1 MFYKDNH
8 NREKQLRFSIRKVSF
23 GAASVVVAT
32 LLMFLGNGAVEAS
45 EQQNSTNE
53 AILEVTSPNRDES
66 ISTVSKTNEGST
78 EADKKNSVEQNNQPL
93 AKSEKENRE
102 SVIPTDTP
110 TTLNTETNQEK
121 PAVLKRVRRSNP
133 DSGMDSST
141 TNDDPS
147 ANKVFEAPAEG
158 ASLDELKAKLNEL
171 EDSVENNDKIRDMDT
186 VGNSKQVE
194 KGTVNEINKFGGWK
208 AVTDNGE
215 TGKFAIARKTEGGVF
230 PLETVNTVRT
240 ITRNQEYY
248 YDTYVREQAFDRT
261 GDYMLFLSKVRTLA
275 DRDEPTFDGQPYKED
290 REGNGIARG
299 VKGFNGIEKT
309 FKAYSSE
316 TGSTV
321 KISFKTGYSGDIN
334 GGKAKYKVEVM
345 IDENG
350 VKKTIYTKIFS
361 PTDNKNDGEAII
373 TPARD
378 GNKTEYLR
386 NLYNDKILDKKQ
398 VEAKMA
404 EEANKPNGT
413 PGKFTSK
420 NIVLPKGVT
429 DYTVRISSADNQHLG
444 MGYQSPH
451 NHYALPI
458 SGLEFSISQDTSN
471 LAKNLLQRIYNKLK
485 ETESTDKSQKTGD
498 TASNYENKLNEIDAL
513 LKSSDLKTTAEYK
526 RLSLDL
532 LNAKEQLKEV
542 TPDAPAVAVD
552 SDKAQVTVTPSAN
565 ADRLEVSVGNDK
577 VVATKTG
584 STWSLA
590 TPKEG
595 VSIDANTGVVTV
607 AHNAADANT
616 VISATA
622 KHGNSD
628 LSSAANGNLPA
639 KEVTPD
645 APAVAVDSD
654 KAQVT
659 VTPSSTA
666 DRLEVSVGNDKLV
679 ATKTGST
686 WSLATPKEGVSIDAN
701 TGVVTVAHNA
711 ADANTVISA
720 TAKHGNSDLSAENSV
735 QMPSIKPLALA
746 DIERISNE
754 SIADIDKVPD
764 LKEYEKNVAKE
775 KVRKELAVAKEAIK
789 NARNNAGV
797 ESTIRNFVYKILGA
811 VLPITDYDLNILLVK
826 GTVQVYLGETLY
838 EEKIKE
844 KIVLEKDVQVSRII
858 YPDTHSLGQKFAKV
872 TLKLPDNSTIEIN
885 VPVEVVAF
893 QGGNSGVPSSMQQG
907 QNNSKIP
914 QKPQEQTRTSQI
926 QQDNPQTSPQPSPGQ
941 ELPPT
946 RPVEISINEGGSKN
960 QSFTT
965 QVDRNKLPNTGSTD
979 STAMLIVG
987 TASALLGIG
996 LTGRRRKED

>member
-23 GAASVVVAT
+23 GAASVAVAA

-53 AILEVTSPNRDES
+53 AILGVTSPNRDES
-66 ISTVSKTNEGST
+66 ISTDSKIKEGNK
-78 EADKKNSVEQNNQPL
+78 EADKKNSVEENKQPL

-110 TTLNTETNQEK
+110 TTLNTEENQEK

-186 VGNSKQVE
+186 VGNSKQVK
-194 KGTVNEINKFGGWK
+194 KGTVNEINEFAGWK
-208 AVTDNGE
+208 AVTENGE

-275 DRDEPTFDGQPYKED
+275 DREEPTFDGQPYKED
-290 REGNGIARG
+290 REGGGIAKG

-350 VKKTIYTKIFS
+350 VKKTIYTKTFS

-378 GNKTEYLR
+378 GDKNKTEYLR
-386 NLYNDKILDKKQ
+386 NLYNNKTLDKEQ

-404 EEANKPNGT
+404 EERNKPNGT
-413 PGKFTSK
+413 PGTFTSK

-429 DYTVRISSADNQHLG
+429 DYTVRISSADNQRLG

-498 TASNYENKLNEIDAL
+498 SASNYENKLNEIDAL

-542 TPDAPAVAVD
+542 TPDAPTVA
-552 SDKAQVTVTPSAN
+552 SDEANARVTVTPSAD
-565 ADRLEVSVGNDK
+565 ADRVEVTVGNSTVVATKTGSTWSLSPAKDGVSVDPTNGVITVAHNAASAGTQVSATAKHGNSDASTVASVALPGK
-577 VVATKTG
+577 AATPAAPTVASDEANARVTVTPSADADRVEVTVGDATVVATKNGSTWTLSPTTTGVSIDSRTGVVTVAHNAASAGTQVSATAKHGNSDASTASTANLPAKETTPNAPTVASDEANARVTVTPSADADRVEVTVGNSTVVATKTG

-628 LSSAANGNLPA
+628 LSSAAKGNLPA

-654 KAQVT
+654 QAQ
-659 VTPSSTA
+659 
-666 DRLEVSVGNDKLV
+666 
-679 ATKTGST
+679 
-686 WSLATPKEGVSIDAN
+686 
-701 TGVVTVAHNA
+701 
-711 ADANTVISA
+711 
-720 TAKHGNSDLSAENSV
+720 
-735 QMPSIKPLALA
+735 Q
-746 DIERISNE
+746 
-754 SIADIDKVPD
+754 
-764 LKEYEKNVAKE
+764 
-775 KVRKELAVAKEAIK
+775 
-789 NARNNAGV
+789 
-797 ESTIRNFVYKILGA
+797 
-811 VLPITDYDLNILLVK
+811 
-826 GTVQVYLGETLY
+826 
-838 EEKIKE
+838 
-844 KIVLEKDVQVSRII
+844 
-858 YPDTHSLGQKFAKV
+858 
-872 TLKLPDNSTIEIN
+872 
-885 VPVEVVAF
+885 
-893 QGGNSGVPSSMQQG
+893 
-907 QNNSKIP
+907 
-914 QKPQEQTRTSQI
+914 
-926 QQDNPQTSPQPSPGQ
+926 
-941 ELPPT
+941 
-946 RPVEISINEGGSKN
+946 GGSKN

-979 STAMLIVG
+979 TTAMMIVG

>member
-23 GAASVVVAT
+23 GAASVAVAA

-53 AILEVTSPNRDES
+53 AILGVTSTNRDES
-66 ISTVSKTNEGST
+66 ISTDSKIKEGNK
-78 EADKKNSVEQNNQPL
+78 EADKKNSVEENKQPL

-102 SVIPTDTP
+102 SEIPTDIP

-194 KGTVNEINKFGGWK
+194 KGTVNEINEFGGWK

-240 ITRNQEYY
+240 IKGNYEYY

-275 DRDEPTFDGQPYKED
+275 DQEEPTFDGQPYKENN
-290 REGNGIARG
+290 EGSGIAKG

-350 VKKTIYTKIFS
+350 VKKTIYTKTFS
-361 PTDNKNDGEAII
+361 PTDNKKDDDAII
-373 TPARD
+373 TPAKD
-378 GNKTEYLR
+378 GNKREYLR
-386 NLYNDKILDKKQ
+386 NEYNNKTLDKKQ
-398 VEAKMA
+398 VEAQMA

-413 PGKFTSK
+413 PGTFTSK

-498 TASNYENKLNEIDAL
+498 SASNYENKLNEIDAL

-628 LSSAANGNLPA
+628 LS
-639 KEVTPD
+639 
-645 APAVAVDSD
+645 
-654 KAQVT
+654 
-659 VTPSSTA
+659 
-666 DRLEVSVGNDKLV
+666 
-679 ATKTGST
+679 
-686 WSLATPKEGVSIDAN
+686 
-701 TGVVTVAHNA
+701 
-711 ADANTVISA
+711 
-720 TAKHGNSDLSAENSV
+720 AENSV

-754 SIADIDKVPD
+754 SIADIDKDPD

-811 VLPITDYDLNILLVK
+811 VLPITDYDLNSLLVK

-914 QKPQEQTRTSQI
+914 QKPQEQARTSQI

-946 RPVEISINEGGSKN
+946 RSVEIPIKEGGSKN

>member
-23 GAASVVVAT
+23 GAASVAVAA

-53 AILEVTSPNRDES
+53 AILGVTRANRDES
-66 ISTVSKTNEGST
+66 ISTDSKIKEGNK
-78 EADKKNSVEQNNQPL
+78 EADKKNSVEENNQPL

-110 TTLNTETNQEK
+110 TTLNTEENQEK

-171 EDSVENNDKIRDMDT
+171 EDSVENNDKIRDMNT

-194 KGTVNEINKFGGWK
+194 KGAVNEINEFAGWK
-208 AVTDNGE
+208 AVTENGE

-240 ITRNQEYY
+240 IKRNYEYY

-275 DRDEPTFDGQPYKED
+275 DREEPTFDGQPYKED
-290 REGNGIARG
+290 REGGGIARG

-350 VKKTIYTKIFS
+350 VKKPIYTKTFS
-361 PTDNKNDGEAII
+361 PTDNKKDDDAII

-378 GNKTEYLR
+378 GNKREYLR
-386 NLYNDKILDKKQ
+386 NDYNNKTLDKKQ
-398 VEAKMA
+398 VEAQMA

-413 PGKFTSK
+413 PGTFTSK

-429 DYTVRISSADNQHLG
+429 DYTVRISSADNQRLG

-498 TASNYENKLNEIDAL
+498 SASNYENKLNEIDAL

-542 TPDAPAVAVD
+542 TPDAPAVA
-552 SDKAQVTVTPSAN
+552 SDEANARVTVTPSAD
-565 ADRLEVSVGNDK
+565 ADRVEVTVGNSTVVATKTGSTWSLTPAKDGVSVDPTSGVITVAHNAASAGTQVSATAKHGNSDASTAASVALPGK
-577 VVATKTG
+577 AATPAAPSVASDEANARVTVTPSADADRVEVTVGDATVVATKTG

-590 TPKEG
+590 TPKDG

-628 LSSAANGNLPA
+628 LSSAAKGNLPA

-654 KAQVT
+654 QAQ
-659 VTPSSTA
+659 
-666 DRLEVSVGNDKLV
+666 
-679 ATKTGST
+679 
-686 WSLATPKEGVSIDAN
+686 
-701 TGVVTVAHNA
+701 
-711 ADANTVISA
+711 
-720 TAKHGNSDLSAENSV
+720 
-735 QMPSIKPLALA
+735 
-746 DIERISNE
+746 
-754 SIADIDKVPD
+754 
-764 LKEYEKNVAKE
+764 
-775 KVRKELAVAKEAIK
+775 
-789 NARNNAGV
+789 
-797 ESTIRNFVYKILGA
+797 
-811 VLPITDYDLNILLVK
+811 
-826 GTVQVYLGETLY
+826 
-838 EEKIKE
+838 
-844 KIVLEKDVQVSRII
+844 
-858 YPDTHSLGQKFAKV
+858 
-872 TLKLPDNSTIEIN
+872 
-885 VPVEVVAF
+885 
-893 QGGNSGVPSSMQQG
+893 
-907 QNNSKIP
+907 
-914 QKPQEQTRTSQI
+914 
-926 QQDNPQTSPQPSPGQ
+926 
-941 ELPPT
+941 
-946 RPVEISINEGGSKN
+946 EGGSKN

-979 STAMLIVG
+979 TTAMMIVG

>member
-23 GAASVVVAT
+23 GAASVAVAA

-45 EQQNSTNE
+45 EQQHSTNE
-53 AILEVTSPNRDES
+53 AILEVTRANRDES

-78 EADKKNSVEQNNQPL
+78 EADKKNPVEENNHPL

-102 SVIPTDTP
+102 SVISTDTP
-110 TTLNTETNQEK
+110 TTLNTEENQEK

-171 EDSVENNDKIRDMDT
+171 EDSVENNDKIRDMNT
-186 VGNSKQVE
+186 VGNSKQVK
-194 KGTVNEINKFGGWK
+194 KGAVNEINEFGGWK
-208 AVTDNGE
+208 AVTENGE

-240 ITRNQEYY
+240 IKGNYEYY

-275 DRDEPTFDGQPYKED
+275 DQEEKTFDGQPYKENG
-290 REGNGIARG
+290 EGNGIAKG

-350 VKKTIYTKIFS
+350 VKKTIYTKTFS
-361 PTDNKNDGEAII
+361 PTDNKKDDDAII
-373 TPARD
+373 TPAKD
-378 GNKTEYLR
+378 GDKNKREYLR
-386 NLYNDKILDKKQ
+386 NEYNNKTLDKEQ

-404 EEANKPNGT
+404 EEQNKPNGT
-413 PGKFTSK
+413 PGTFTSK

-429 DYTVRISSADNQHLG
+429 DYTVRISSADNQRLG

-498 TASNYENKLNEIDAL
+498 SASNYENKLNEIDAL

-590 TPKEG
+590 TSKDGVSIDANTGVVTVAHNAADANTVISATAKHGNSDLSSPASGNLPAKEVTPDAPAVAVDSEQAQVTVTPSANADRLEVSVGNDKLVATKTGSTWSLVTPKEG

-628 LSSAANGNLPA
+628 LSSAAKGNLPA
-639 KEVTPD
+639 KEVTPA

-654 KAQVT
+654 QAQ
-659 VTPSSTA
+659 
-666 DRLEVSVGNDKLV
+666 
-679 ATKTGST
+679 
-686 WSLATPKEGVSIDAN
+686 
-701 TGVVTVAHNA
+701 
-711 ADANTVISA
+711 
-720 TAKHGNSDLSAENSV
+720 
-735 QMPSIKPLALA
+735 Q
-746 DIERISNE
+746 
-754 SIADIDKVPD
+754 
-764 LKEYEKNVAKE
+764 
-775 KVRKELAVAKEAIK
+775 
-789 NARNNAGV
+789 
-797 ESTIRNFVYKILGA
+797 
-811 VLPITDYDLNILLVK
+811 
-826 GTVQVYLGETLY
+826 
-838 EEKIKE
+838 
-844 KIVLEKDVQVSRII
+844 
-858 YPDTHSLGQKFAKV
+858 
-872 TLKLPDNSTIEIN
+872 
-885 VPVEVVAF
+885 
-893 QGGNSGVPSSMQQG
+893 
-907 QNNSKIP
+907 
-914 QKPQEQTRTSQI
+914 
-926 QQDNPQTSPQPSPGQ
+926 
-941 ELPPT
+941 
-946 RPVEISINEGGSKN
+946 GGSKN

-979 STAMLIVG
+979 TTAMMIVG

>member
-23 GAASVVVAT
+23 GAASVAVAA

-45 EQQNSTNE
+45 EQQHSTNE
-53 AILEVTSPNRDES
+53 AILEVTRANRDES

-78 EADKKNSVEQNNQPL
+78 EADKKNPVEENNHPL

-102 SVIPTDTP
+102 SVISTDTP
-110 TTLNTETNQEK
+110 TTLNTEENQEK

-171 EDSVENNDKIRDMDT
+171 EDSVENNDKIRDMNT
-186 VGNSKQVE
+186 VGNSKQVK
-194 KGTVNEINKFGGWK
+194 KGAVNEINEFGGWK
-208 AVTDNGE
+208 AVTENGE

-240 ITRNQEYY
+240 IKGNYEYY

-275 DRDEPTFDGQPYKED
+275 DQEEKTFDGQPYKENG
-290 REGNGIARG
+290 EGNGIAKG

-350 VKKTIYTKIFS
+350 VKKTIYTKTFS
-361 PTDNKNDGEAII
+361 PTDNKKDDDAII
-373 TPARD
+373 TPAKD
-378 GNKTEYLR
+378 GDKNKREYLR
-386 NLYNDKILDKKQ
+386 NEYNNKTLDKEQ

-404 EEANKPNGT
+404 EEQNKPNGT
-413 PGKFTSK
+413 PGTFTSK

-429 DYTVRISSADNQHLG
+429 DYTVRISSADNQRLG

-498 TASNYENKLNEIDAL
+498 SASNYENKLNEIDAL

-577 VVATKTG
+577 LVATKTG

-590 TPKEG
+590 TSKDG

-628 LSSAANGNLPA
+628 LSSPASGNLPA

-659 VTPSSTA
+659 VTPSANA

-686 WSLATPKEGVSIDAN
+686 WSLATSKDGVSIDAN

-720 TAKHGNSDLSAENSV
+720 TAKHGNSDLSSPASGNL
-735 QMPSIKPLALA
+735 P
-746 DIERISNE
+746 
-754 SIADIDKVPD
+754 
-764 LKEYEKNVAKE
+764 AKE
-775 KVRKELAVAKEAIK
+775 VTPDAPAVAVDSDKA
-789 NARNNAGV
+789 
-797 ESTIRNFVYKILGA
+797 
-811 VLPITDYDLNILLVK
+811 
-826 GTVQVYLGETLY
+826 
-838 EEKIKE
+838 
-844 KIVLEKDVQVSRII
+844 
-858 YPDTHSLGQKFAKV
+858 
-872 TLKLPDNSTIEIN
+872 
-885 VPVEVVAF
+885 
-893 QGGNSGVPSSMQQG
+893 QQ
-907 QNNSKIP
+907 
-914 QKPQEQTRTSQI
+914 
-926 QQDNPQTSPQPSPGQ
+926 
-941 ELPPT
+941 
-946 RPVEISINEGGSKN
+946 GGSKN

-979 STAMLIVG
+979 TTAMMIVG

>member
-23 GAASVVVAT
+23 GAASVAVAT

-45 EQQNSTNE
+45 EQQNSTNG
-53 AILEVTSPNRDES
+53 AILGVTSTNRDES
-66 ISTVSKTNEGST
+66 ISTDSKIKEGNK
-78 EADKKNSVEQNNQPL
+78 EADKKNSVEENKQPL
-93 AKSEKENRE
+93 AISESEKENRE
-102 SVIPTDTP
+102 SEIPTDTP

-194 KGTVNEINKFGGWK
+194 KGTVNEINEFGGWK

-240 ITRNQEYY
+240 IKGNYEYY

-275 DRDEPTFDGQPYKED
+275 DQEEPTFDGQPYKENN
-290 REGNGIARG
+290 EGSGIAKG

-350 VKKTIYTKIFS
+350 VKKTIYTKTFS
-361 PTDNKNDGEAII
+361 PTDNKKDDDAII
-373 TPARD
+373 TPAKD
-378 GNKTEYLR
+378 GNKREYLR
-386 NLYNDKILDKKQ
+386 NEYNNKTLDKKQ
-398 VEAKMA
+398 VEAQMA

-413 PGKFTSK
+413 PGTFTSK

-577 VVATKTG
+577 
-584 STWSLA
+584 
-590 TPKEG
+590 
-595 VSIDANTGVVTV
+595 
-607 AHNAADANT
+607 
-616 VISATA
+616 
-622 KHGNSD
+622 
-628 LSSAANGNLPA
+628 
-639 KEVTPD
+639 
-645 APAVAVDSD
+645 
-654 KAQVT
+654 
-659 VTPSSTA
+659 
-666 DRLEVSVGNDKLV
+666 LV

-720 TAKHGNSDLSAENSV
+720 TAKHGNSDLSAENSA

-754 SIADIDKVPD
+754 SIADIDKDPD

-811 VLPITDYDLNILLVK
+811 VLPITDYDLNSLLVK

-838 EEKIKE
+838 EEMIKE
-844 KIVLEKDVQVSRII
+844 KIILEKDVQVSQII

-872 TLKLPDNSTIEIN
+872 TLKLSDNSTIEIN

-893 QGGNSGVPSSMQQG
+893 QGRNSGVPSSMQQG

-914 QKPQEQTRTSQI
+914 QKPQEQARTSQI

-946 RPVEISINEGGSKN
+946 RPVEIPIKEGGSKN

>member
-1 MFYKDNH
+1 M
-8 NREKQLRFSIRKVSF
+8 
-23 GAASVVVAT
+23 
-32 LLMFLGNGAVEAS
+32 
-45 EQQNSTNE
+45 
-53 AILEVTSPNRDES
+53 
-66 ISTVSKTNEGST
+66 
-78 EADKKNSVEQNNQPL
+78 
-93 AKSEKENRE
+93 
-102 SVIPTDTP
+102 IPTDTP
-110 TTLNTETNQEK
+110 TTLNTEENQEK
-121 PAVLKRVRRSNP
+121 PAVLKRARRSNP

-194 KGTVNEINKFGGWK
+194 KGTVNEINEFGGWK
-208 AVTDNGE
+208 AVTENGE

-240 ITRNQEYY
+240 ITRNREYY

-275 DRDEPTFDGQPYKED
+275 DQEEKTFDGQPYKENN
-290 REGNGIARG
+290 EGGGIAKG

-350 VKKTIYTKIFS
+350 VKKTIYTKTFS

-373 TPARD
+373 TPAKD
-378 GNKTEYLR
+378 GNKREYLR
-386 NLYNDKILDKKQ
+386 NDYNNKTLDKKQ
-398 VEAKMA
+398 VEAQMA

-413 PGKFTSK
+413 PGTFTSK

-429 DYTVRISSADNQHLG
+429 DYTVRISSADNQRLG

-498 TASNYENKLNEIDAL
+498 SASNYENKLNEIDAV

-565 ADRLEVSVGNDK
+565 TDRLEVSVGNDK

-607 AHNAADANT
+607 AHNAAAANT

-628 LSSAANGNLPA
+628 LSTEN
-639 KEVTPD
+639 
-645 APAVAVDSD
+645 
-654 KAQVT
+654 
-659 VTPSSTA
+659 
-666 DRLEVSVGNDKLV
+666 
-679 ATKTGST
+679 
-686 WSLATPKEGVSIDAN
+686 
-701 TGVVTVAHNA
+701 NA
-711 ADANTVISA
+711 
-720 TAKHGNSDLSAENSV
+720 

-754 SIADIDKVPD
+754 SIADIDKDPD
-764 LKEYEKNVAKE
+764 LKEDEKNVAKE
-775 KVRKELAVAKEAIK
+775 KIRKELVVAKEAIK

-797 ESTIRNFVYKILGA
+797 ESIIRNFVYKILGGA
-811 VLPITDYDLNILLVK
+811 VLPITDYDLNSLLVK

-872 TLKLPDNSTIEIN
+872 TLKLSDNSTIEIN

-893 QGGNSGVPSSMQQG
+893 QGRNSGVPSSMQQG
-907 QNNSKIP
+907 QSNSKIP
-914 QKPQEQTRTSQI
+914 QKPQEQGTSQT
-926 QQDNPQTSPQPSPGQ
+926 QQDNPQTTPQPSPGQ

-946 RPVEISINEGGSKN
+946 RPVEIPIKEGGSKN

-979 STAMLIVG
+979 TTAMMIVG

>member
-23 GAASVVVAT
+23 GAASVAVAA

-53 AILEVTSPNRDES
+53 AILGVTSANRDES
-66 ISTVSKTNEGST
+66 ISTDSKIKEGNK
-78 EADKKNSVEQNNQPL
+78 EADKKNSVEENKQPL

-147 ANKVFEAPAEG
+147 ANKVFEEPAEG
-158 ASLDELKAKLNEL
+158 ASLDELRAKLNEL

-194 KGTVNEINKFGGWK
+194 KGAVNEINEFGGWK

-275 DRDEPTFDGQPYKED
+275 DREEKTFDDQPYKED

-321 KISFKTGYSGDIN
+321 KIAFKTGYSGDIN

-361 PTDNKNDGEAII
+361 PTDNKKDDDAII

-378 GNKTEYLR
+378 GNKREYLR
-386 NLYNDKILDKKQ
+386 NNYNNKTLDKKQ
-398 VEAKMA
+398 VEVKMA

-413 PGKFTSK
+413 PGTFTSK

-471 LAKNLLQRIYNKLK
+471 VAKNLLQRIYNKLK
-485 ETESTDKSQKTGD
+485 ETESIDKSQKTGD

-552 SDKAQVTVTPSAN
+552 SDKAQVTVTPSNN

-628 LSSAANGNLPA
+628 LS
-639 KEVTPD
+639 
-645 APAVAVDSD
+645 
-654 KAQVT
+654 
-659 VTPSSTA
+659 
-666 DRLEVSVGNDKLV
+666 
-679 ATKTGST
+679 
-686 WSLATPKEGVSIDAN
+686 
-701 TGVVTVAHNA
+701 
-711 ADANTVISA
+711 
-720 TAKHGNSDLSAENSV
+720 AENSA

-754 SIADIDKVPD
+754 SIADIDKNPD
-764 LKEYEKNVAKE
+764 LKEDEKNVAKE

-789 NARNNAGV
+789 NARDNSGV
-797 ESTIRNFVYKILGA
+797 ESIIRNFVYKILGA
-811 VLPITDYDLNILLVK
+811 VLPIIDYDLNSLLVK
-826 GTVQVYLGETLY
+826 GTVRVYLGEKLY
-838 EEKIKE
+838 EENIKE
-844 KIVLEKDVQVSRII
+844 KIILEKDVQVSRII

-893 QGGNSGVPSSMQQG
+893 QGGNSGVQSSMQQG

-914 QKPQEQTRTSQI
+914 QKPQEQARTSQI
-926 QQDNPQTSPQPSPGQ
+926 QQDKPQTLPQTSPGQ

-946 RPVEISINEGGSKN
+946 RPVEIPIIEGGPKN

-965 QVDRNKLPNTGSTD
+965 QVDRNKLPNTGSADT
-979 STAMLIVG
+979 TEMMILG
-987 TASALLGIG
+987 TASALLGIS

>member
-23 GAASVVVAT
+23 GAASVAVAA

-53 AILEVTSPNRDES
+53 AILGVTSTNRDES
-66 ISTVSKTNEGST
+66 ISTDSKIKEGNK
-78 EADKKNSVEQNNQPL
+78 EADKKNSVEENKQPL

-102 SVIPTDTP
+102 SEIPTDIP

-186 VGNSKQVE
+186 VGNSKKVE
-194 KGTVNEINKFGGWK
+194 KGTVNEINEFGGWK

-240 ITRNQEYY
+240 IKGNYEYY

-321 KISFKTGYSGDIN
+321 KIAFKTGYSGDIN

-350 VKKTIYTKIFS
+350 VKKTIYTKTFS
-361 PTDNKNDGEAII
+361 PTDNKKDDDAII
-373 TPARD
+373 TPAKD
-378 GNKTEYLR
+378 GNKREYLR
-386 NLYNDKILDKKQ
+386 NEYNNKTLDKKQ
-398 VEAKMA
+398 VEAQMA
-404 EEANKPNGT
+404 EEENKPNGT
-413 PGKFTSK
+413 PGTFTSK

-628 LSSAANGNLPA
+628 LS
-639 KEVTPD
+639 
-645 APAVAVDSD
+645 
-654 KAQVT
+654 
-659 VTPSSTA
+659 
-666 DRLEVSVGNDKLV
+666 
-679 ATKTGST
+679 
-686 WSLATPKEGVSIDAN
+686 
-701 TGVVTVAHNA
+701 
-711 ADANTVISA
+711 
-720 TAKHGNSDLSAENSV
+720 AENSV

-754 SIADIDKVPD
+754 SIADIDKDPD

-811 VLPITDYDLNILLVK
+811 VLPITNYDLNSLLVK
-826 GTVQVYLGETLY
+826 GTVQVYLGEKLY

-914 QKPQEQTRTSQI
+914 QKPQEQARTSQI

-946 RPVEISINEGGSKN
+946 RPVEIPIKEGGSKN

>member
-23 GAASVVVAT
+23 GAASVAVTT

-45 EQQNSTNE
+45 EQQNSTNG
-53 AILEVTSPNRDES
+53 AILGVTSTNRDES
-66 ISTVSKTNEGST
+66 ISTDSKIKEGNK
-78 EADKKNSVEQNNQPL
+78 EADKKNSVEENKQPL
-93 AKSEKENRE
+93 AISESEKENRE
-102 SVIPTDTP
+102 SEIPTDTP

-194 KGTVNEINKFGGWK
+194 KGTVNEINEFGGWK

-240 ITRNQEYY
+240 IKGNYEYY

-275 DRDEPTFDGQPYKED
+275 DQEEPTFDGQPYKENN
-290 REGNGIARG
+290 EGSGIAKG

-350 VKKTIYTKIFS
+350 VKKTIYTKTFS
-361 PTDNKNDGEAII
+361 PTDNKKDDDAII
-373 TPARD
+373 TPAKD
-378 GNKTEYLR
+378 GNKREYLR
-386 NLYNDKILDKKQ
+386 NEYNNKTLDKKQ
-398 VEAKMA
+398 VEAQMA

-413 PGKFTSK
+413 PGTFTSK

-628 LSSAANGNLPA
+628 LSSA
-639 KEVTPD
+639 
-645 APAVAVDSD
+645 
-654 KAQVT
+654 
-659 VTPSSTA
+659 
-666 DRLEVSVGNDKLV
+666 
-679 ATKTGST
+679 
-686 WSLATPKEGVSIDAN
+686 
-701 TGVVTVAHNA
+701 
-711 ADANTVISA
+711 
-720 TAKHGNSDLSAENSV
+720 ENSV

-754 SIADIDKVPD
+754 SIADIDKDPD

-789 NARNNAGV
+789 NGRNNAGV

-811 VLPITDYDLNILLVK
+811 VLPITDYDLNSLLVK

-914 QKPQEQTRTSQI
+914 QKPQEQARTSQI

-946 RPVEISINEGGSKN
+946 RPVEIPIKEGGSKN

-996 LTGRRRKED
+996 LTGYRRKED

>member
-23 GAASVVVAT
+23 GAASVAVTT

-45 EQQNSTNE
+45 EQQNSTNG
-53 AILEVTSPNRDES
+53 AILGVTSTNRDES
-66 ISTVSKTNEGST
+66 ISTDSKIKEGNK
-78 EADKKNSVEQNNQPL
+78 EADKKNSVEENKQPL
-93 AKSEKENRE
+93 AISESEKENRE
-102 SVIPTDTP
+102 SEIPTDTP

-194 KGTVNEINKFGGWK
+194 KGTVNEINEFGGWK

-240 ITRNQEYY
+240 IKGNYEYY

-275 DRDEPTFDGQPYKED
+275 DQEEPTFDGQPYKENN
-290 REGNGIARG
+290 EGSGIAKG

-350 VKKTIYTKIFS
+350 VKKTIYTKTFS
-361 PTDNKNDGEAII
+361 PTDNKKDDDAII
-373 TPARD
+373 TPAKD
-378 GNKTEYLR
+378 GNKREYLR
-386 NLYNDKILDKKQ
+386 NEYNNKTLDKKQ
-398 VEAKMA
+398 VEAQMA

-413 PGKFTSK
+413 PGTFTSK

-498 TASNYENKLNEIDAL
+498 SASNYENKLNEIDAL

-577 VVATKTG
+577 
-584 STWSLA
+584 
-590 TPKEG
+590 
-595 VSIDANTGVVTV
+595 
-607 AHNAADANT
+607 
-616 VISATA
+616 
-622 KHGNSD
+622 
-628 LSSAANGNLPA
+628 
-639 KEVTPD
+639 
-645 APAVAVDSD
+645 
-654 KAQVT
+654 
-659 VTPSSTA
+659 
-666 DRLEVSVGNDKLV
+666 LV

-686 WSLATPKEGVSIDAN
+686 WSLATSKEGVSIDAN

-754 SIADIDKVPD
+754 SIADIDKDPD

-811 VLPITDYDLNILLVK
+811 VLPITDYDLNSLLVK
-826 GTVQVYLGETLY
+826 GTVQVYLGEKLY

-926 QQDNPQTSPQPSPGQ
+926 QQDNPQTSPQPSQGQ

-946 RPVEISINEGGSKN
+946 RPVEIPIKEGGSKN

>member
-23 GAASVVVAT
+23 GAASVAVAA

-53 AILEVTSPNRDES
+53 AILGVTSANRDES
-66 ISTVSKTNEGST
+66 ISTVSKTNEGNK
-78 EADKKNSVEQNNQPL
+78 EADKKNSVEENKQPL

-171 EDSVENNDKIRDMDT
+171 EDSVENNDKIRDMNT
-186 VGNSKQVE
+186 VGNSKKVE
-194 KGTVNEINKFGGWK
+194 RGAVNEINEFAGWK
-208 AVTDNGE
+208 AVTENGE

-240 ITRNQEYY
+240 IKGNYEYY

-275 DRDEPTFDGQPYKED
+275 DQEEKTFDGQPYKENN
-290 REGNGIARG
+290 EGGGIAKG

-350 VKKTIYTKIFS
+350 VKKPIYTKTFS
-361 PTDNKNDGEAII
+361 PTDNKKDDDAII

-378 GNKTEYLR
+378 GDKNKTEYLR
-386 NLYNDKILDKKQ
+386 NDYNNKTLDKKQ

-404 EEANKPNGT
+404 EERNKPNGT
-413 PGKFTSK
+413 PGTFTSK

-429 DYTVRISSADNQHLG
+429 DYTVRISSADNQRLG

-498 TASNYENKLNEIDAL
+498 SASNYENKLNEIDAL

-532 LNAKEQLKEV
+532 LNAKEQLKET
-542 TPDAPAVAVD
+542 TPNAPTVA
-552 SDKAQVTVTPSAN
+552 SDEANARVTVTPSAD
-565 ADRLEVSVGNDK
+565 ADRVEVTVGNSTVVATKTGSTWSLSPAKDGVSVDPTNGVITVAHNAASAGTQVSATAKHGNSDASTAASVALPGK
-577 VVATKTG
+577 AATPAAPTVASDEANARVTVTPSADADRVEVTVGNSTVVATKTG

-590 TPKEG
+590 TPKDG

-628 LSSAANGNLPA
+628 LSSPAKGNLPA

-645 APAVAVDSD
+645 APTVAVDSD
-654 KAQVT
+654 QAQ
-659 VTPSSTA
+659 
-666 DRLEVSVGNDKLV
+666 
-679 ATKTGST
+679 
-686 WSLATPKEGVSIDAN
+686 
-701 TGVVTVAHNA
+701 
-711 ADANTVISA
+711 
-720 TAKHGNSDLSAENSV
+720 
-735 QMPSIKPLALA
+735 
-746 DIERISNE
+746 
-754 SIADIDKVPD
+754 
-764 LKEYEKNVAKE
+764 
-775 KVRKELAVAKEAIK
+775 
-789 NARNNAGV
+789 
-797 ESTIRNFVYKILGA
+797 
-811 VLPITDYDLNILLVK
+811 
-826 GTVQVYLGETLY
+826 
-838 EEKIKE
+838 
-844 KIVLEKDVQVSRII
+844 
-858 YPDTHSLGQKFAKV
+858 
-872 TLKLPDNSTIEIN
+872 
-885 VPVEVVAF
+885 
-893 QGGNSGVPSSMQQG
+893 
-907 QNNSKIP
+907 
-914 QKPQEQTRTSQI
+914 
-926 QQDNPQTSPQPSPGQ
+926 
-941 ELPPT
+941 
-946 RPVEISINEGGSKN
+946 EGGSKN

-979 STAMLIVG
+979 TTAMMIVG

>member
-552 SDKAQVTVTPSAN
+552 SDKAQVTVTPS
-565 ADRLEVSVGNDK
+565 
-577 VVATKTG
+577 
-584 STWSLA
+584 
-590 TPKEG
+590 
-595 VSIDANTGVVTV
+595 
-607 AHNAADANT
+607 
-616 VISATA
+616 
-622 KHGNSD
+622 
-628 LSSAANGNLPA
+628 
-639 KEVTPD
+639 
-645 APAVAVDSD
+645 
-654 KAQVT
+654 
-659 VTPSSTA
+659 STA

-811 VLPITDYDLNILLVK
+811 VLPITDYDLNSLLVK

>member
-23 GAASVVVAT
+23 GAASVAVAA

-53 AILEVTSPNRDES
+53 AILGVTSPNRDES
-66 ISTVSKTNEGST
+66 ISTDSKIKEGNK
-78 EADKKNSVEQNNQPL
+78 EADKKNSVEENKQPL

-186 VGNSKQVE
+186 VGNSKQVK
-194 KGTVNEINKFGGWK
+194 KGTVNEINEFAGWK
-208 AVTDNGE
+208 AVTENGE

-240 ITRNQEYY
+240 ITRNREYY

-275 DRDEPTFDGQPYKED
+275 DQEESTFDGQPYKENN
-290 REGNGIARG
+290 EGSGIAKG

-334 GGKAKYKVEVM
+334 GGKAKYKVEVI

-350 VKKTIYTKIFS
+350 VKKTIYTKTFS
-361 PTDNKNDGEAII
+361 PTDNKKDDDAII

-378 GNKTEYLR
+378 GDRNKTEYLR
-386 NLYNDKILDKKQ
+386 NLYNNKTLDKEQ

-404 EEANKPNGT
+404 EEPNKPNGT
-413 PGKFTSK
+413 PGTFTSK

-498 TASNYENKLNEIDAL
+498 SASNYENKLNEIDAL

-542 TPDAPAVAVD
+542 TPAAPAVASDEANARVTVTPSADADRVEVTVGNSTVVATKTGSTWSLTPSKDGVSVDPTNGVITVAHNAASAGTQVSATAKHGNSDVSTASRANLPAKETTPNAPTVAVD
-552 SDKAQVTVTPSAN
+552 SDQAQVTVTPSAN

-590 TPKEG
+590 TPKDG

-628 LSSAANGNLPA
+628 LSSAAKGNLPA

-654 KAQVT
+654 QAQ
-659 VTPSSTA
+659 
-666 DRLEVSVGNDKLV
+666 
-679 ATKTGST
+679 
-686 WSLATPKEGVSIDAN
+686 
-701 TGVVTVAHNA
+701 
-711 ADANTVISA
+711 
-720 TAKHGNSDLSAENSV
+720 
-735 QMPSIKPLALA
+735 Q
-746 DIERISNE
+746 
-754 SIADIDKVPD
+754 
-764 LKEYEKNVAKE
+764 
-775 KVRKELAVAKEAIK
+775 
-789 NARNNAGV
+789 
-797 ESTIRNFVYKILGA
+797 
-811 VLPITDYDLNILLVK
+811 
-826 GTVQVYLGETLY
+826 
-838 EEKIKE
+838 
-844 KIVLEKDVQVSRII
+844 
-858 YPDTHSLGQKFAKV
+858 
-872 TLKLPDNSTIEIN
+872 
-885 VPVEVVAF
+885 
-893 QGGNSGVPSSMQQG
+893 
-907 QNNSKIP
+907 
-914 QKPQEQTRTSQI
+914 
-926 QQDNPQTSPQPSPGQ
+926 
-941 ELPPT
+941 
-946 RPVEISINEGGSKN
+946 GGSKN

-979 STAMLIVG
+979 TTAMMIVG

>member
-1 MFYKDNH
+1 M
-8 NREKQLRFSIRKVSF
+8 
-23 GAASVVVAT
+23 
-32 LLMFLGNGAVEAS
+32 
-45 EQQNSTNE
+45 
-53 AILEVTSPNRDES
+53 
-66 ISTVSKTNEGST
+66 
-78 EADKKNSVEQNNQPL
+78 
-93 AKSEKENRE
+93 
-102 SVIPTDTP
+102 IPTDTP
-110 TTLNTETNQEK
+110 TTLNTEENQEK
-121 PAVLKRVRRSNP
+121 PAVLKRARRSNP

-186 VGNSKQVE
+186 VGNSKQVK
-194 KGTVNEINKFGGWK
+194 KGTVNEINEFGGWK
-208 AVTDNGE
+208 AVTENGE

-240 ITRNQEYY
+240 IKGNYEYY

-275 DRDEPTFDGQPYKED
+275 DQEEKTFDGQPYKENN
-290 REGNGIARG
+290 EGGGIAKG

-350 VKKTIYTKIFS
+350 VKKTIYTKTFS

-373 TPARD
+373 TPAKD
-378 GNKTEYLR
+378 GNKREYLR
-386 NLYNDKILDKKQ
+386 NDYNNKTLDKKQ
-398 VEAKMA
+398 VEAQMA

-413 PGKFTSK
+413 PGTFTSK

-429 DYTVRISSADNQHLG
+429 DYTVRISSADNQRLG

-498 TASNYENKLNEIDAL
+498 SASNYENKLNEIDAV

-565 ADRLEVSVGNDK
+565 TDRLEVSVGNDK

-607 AHNAADANT
+607 AHNAAAANT

-628 LSSAANGNLPA
+628 LSTEN
-639 KEVTPD
+639 
-645 APAVAVDSD
+645 
-654 KAQVT
+654 
-659 VTPSSTA
+659 
-666 DRLEVSVGNDKLV
+666 
-679 ATKTGST
+679 
-686 WSLATPKEGVSIDAN
+686 
-701 TGVVTVAHNA
+701 NA
-711 ADANTVISA
+711 
-720 TAKHGNSDLSAENSV
+720 

-754 SIADIDKVPD
+754 SIADIDKDPD
-764 LKEYEKNVAKE
+764 LKEDEKNVAKE
-775 KVRKELAVAKEAIK
+775 KIRKELVVAKEAIK

-797 ESTIRNFVYKILGA
+797 ESIIRNFVYKILGGA
-811 VLPITDYDLNILLVK
+811 VLPITDYDLNSLLVK

-872 TLKLPDNSTIEIN
+872 TLKLSDNSTIEIN

-893 QGGNSGVPSSMQQG
+893 QGRNSGVPSSMQQG
-907 QNNSKIP
+907 QSNSKIP
-914 QKPQEQTRTSQI
+914 QKPQEQGTSQT
-926 QQDNPQTSPQPSPGQ
+926 QQDNPQTTPQPSPGQ

-946 RPVEISINEGGSKN
+946 RPVEIPIKEGGSKN

-979 STAMLIVG
+979 TTAMMIVG

>member
-23 GAASVVVAT
+23 GAASVAVAA

-53 AILEVTSPNRDES
+53 AILGVRSGNRDES
-66 ISTVSKTNEGST
+66 ISTVSKTNTGNK
-78 EADKKNSVEQNNQPL
+78 EADKKNSVEENKQPL

-102 SVIPTDTP
+102 SVITTDTP
-110 TTLNTETNQEK
+110 TTLNTEENQEK

-194 KGTVNEINKFGGWK
+194 KGTVNEINEFGGWK
-208 AVTDNGE
+208 AVTENGE

-240 ITRNQEYY
+240 ITRNREYY

-275 DRDEPTFDGQPYKED
+275 DQEELTFDGQPYKED
-290 REGNGIARG
+290 REGGGIAKG

-345 IDENG
+345 TYENG
-350 VKKTIYTKIFS
+350 VKKTIYTKTFS
-361 PTDNKNDGEAII
+361 PTDNKKDDDAII

-378 GNKTEYLR
+378 GDKNKTEYIR
-386 NLYNDKILDKKQ
+386 NLYNNKTLDKKQ

-413 PGKFTSK
+413 PGTFTSK

-429 DYTVRISSADNQHLG
+429 DYTVRISSADNQRLG

-498 TASNYENKLNEIDAL
+498 SASNYENKLNEIDAL

-590 TPKEG
+590 TPK
-595 VSIDANTGVVTV
+595 D
-607 AHNAADANT
+607 
-616 VISATA
+616 
-622 KHGNSD
+622 
-628 LSSAANGNLPA
+628 
-639 KEVTPD
+639 
-645 APAVAVDSD
+645 
-654 KAQVT
+654 
-659 VTPSSTA
+659 
-666 DRLEVSVGNDKLV
+666 
-679 ATKTGST
+679 
-686 WSLATPKEGVSIDAN
+686 GVSIDAN

-720 TAKHGNSDLSAENSV
+720 TAKHGNSDLSAENSA

-754 SIADIDKVPD
+754 SIADIDKNPD
-764 LKEYEKNVAKE
+764 LKEDEKNVAKE

-789 NARNNAGV
+789 NARDNSGV
-797 ESTIRNFVYKILGA
+797 ESIIRNFVYKILGA
-811 VLPITDYDLNILLVK
+811 VLPITDYDLNSLLVK
-826 GTVQVYLGETLY
+826 GTVRVYLGEKLY
-838 EEKIKE
+838 EENIKE
-844 KIVLEKDVQVSRII
+844 KIILEKDVQVSRII
-858 YPDTHSLGQKFAKV
+858 YPDTYSLGQKFAKV

-893 QGGNSGVPSSMQQG
+893 QGGNSGVQSGMQQG

-914 QKPQEQTRTSQI
+914 QKPQEQARTSQI
-926 QQDNPQTSPQPSPGQ
+926 QQDKPQTLPQTSPGQ

-946 RPVEISINEGGSKN
+946 RPVEIPIIEGGPKN

-979 STAMLIVG
+979 TTAMMILG
-987 TASALLGIG
+987 TASALLGVS

>member
-23 GAASVVVAT
+23 GAASVAVAA

-45 EQQNSTNE
+45 EQQHSTNE

-78 EADKKNSVEQNNQPL
+78 EADKKNPVEQNNHPL

-102 SVIPTDTP
+102 SVISTDTP
-110 TTLNTETNQEK
+110 TTLNTEENQEK

-171 EDSVENNDKIRDMDT
+171 EDSVENNDKIRDMNT
-186 VGNSKQVE
+186 VGNSKQVK
-194 KGTVNEINKFGGWK
+194 KGAVNEINEFAGWK
-208 AVTDNGE
+208 AVTENGE

-275 DRDEPTFDGQPYKED
+275 DREEPTFDGQPYKED
-290 REGNGIARG
+290 REGGGIAKG

-350 VKKTIYTKIFS
+350 VKKTIYTKTFS
-361 PTDNKNDGEAII
+361 PTDNKKDDDAII
-373 TPARD
+373 TPAKD
-378 GNKTEYLR
+378 GDKNKREYLR
-386 NLYNDKILDKKQ
+386 NEYNNKTLDKEQ

-404 EEANKPNGT
+404 EERNKPNGT
-413 PGKFTSK
+413 PGTFTSK

-429 DYTVRISSADNQHLG
+429 DYTVRISSADNQRLG

-498 TASNYENKLNEIDAL
+498 SASNYENKLNEIDAL

-577 VVATKTG
+577 LVATKTG

-590 TPKEG
+590 TSKDG

-628 LSSAANGNLPA
+628 LSSPASGNLPA

-659 VTPSSTA
+659 VTPSANA

-686 WSLATPKEGVSIDAN
+686 WSLATSKDGVSIDAN

-720 TAKHGNSDLSAENSV
+720 TAKHGNSDLSSPASGNL
-735 QMPSIKPLALA
+735 P
-746 DIERISNE
+746 
-754 SIADIDKVPD
+754 
-764 LKEYEKNVAKE
+764 AKE
-775 KVRKELAVAKEAIK
+775 VTPDAPAVAVDSDKA
-789 NARNNAGV
+789 
-797 ESTIRNFVYKILGA
+797 
-811 VLPITDYDLNILLVK
+811 
-826 GTVQVYLGETLY
+826 
-838 EEKIKE
+838 
-844 KIVLEKDVQVSRII
+844 
-858 YPDTHSLGQKFAKV
+858 
-872 TLKLPDNSTIEIN
+872 
-885 VPVEVVAF
+885 
-893 QGGNSGVPSSMQQG
+893 QQ
-907 QNNSKIP
+907 
-914 QKPQEQTRTSQI
+914 
-926 QQDNPQTSPQPSPGQ
+926 
-941 ELPPT
+941 
-946 RPVEISINEGGSKN
+946 GGSKN

-979 STAMLIVG
+979 TTAMMIVG

>member
-628 LSSAANGNLPA
+628 LS
-639 KEVTPD
+639 
-645 APAVAVDSD
+645 
-654 KAQVT
+654 
-659 VTPSSTA
+659 
-666 DRLEVSVGNDKLV
+666 
-679 ATKTGST
+679 
-686 WSLATPKEGVSIDAN
+686 
-701 TGVVTVAHNA
+701 
-711 ADANTVISA
+711 
-720 TAKHGNSDLSAENSV
+720 AENSV

-811 VLPITDYDLNILLVK
+811 VLPITDYDLNSLLVK

>member
-23 GAASVVVAT
+23 GAASVAVAA

-53 AILEVTSPNRDES
+53 AILGVTSANRDES
-66 ISTVSKTNEGST
+66 ISTVSKTNEGNK
-78 EADKKNSVEQNNQPL
+78 EADKKNSVEENKQPL

-171 EDSVENNDKIRDMDT
+171 EDSVENNDKIRDMNT
-186 VGNSKQVE
+186 VGNSKKVE
-194 KGTVNEINKFGGWK
+194 RGAVNEINEFAGWK
-208 AVTDNGE
+208 AVTENGE

-240 ITRNQEYY
+240 IKGNYEYY

-275 DRDEPTFDGQPYKED
+275 DQEEKTFDGQPYKENN
-290 REGNGIARG
+290 EGGGIAKG

-350 VKKTIYTKIFS
+350 VKKPIYTKTFS
-361 PTDNKNDGEAII
+361 PTDNKKDDDAII

-378 GNKTEYLR
+378 GDKNKTEYLR
-386 NLYNDKILDKKQ
+386 NDYNNKTLDKKQ

-404 EEANKPNGT
+404 EERNKPNGT
-413 PGKFTSK
+413 PGTFTSK

-429 DYTVRISSADNQHLG
+429 DYTVRISSADNQRLG

-498 TASNYENKLNEIDAL
+498 SASNYENKLNEIDAL

-532 LNAKEQLKEV
+532 LNAKEQLKET
-542 TPDAPAVAVD
+542 TPNAPTVA
-552 SDKAQVTVTPSAN
+552 SDEANARVTVTPSAD
-565 ADRLEVSVGNDK
+565 ADRVEVTVGNSTVVATKTGSTWSLTPSKDGVSVDPTNGVITVAHNAASAGTQVSATAKHGNSDASTASTANLPAK
-577 VVATKTG
+577 ETTPNAPTVASDEANARVTVTPSADADRVEVTVGNSTVVATKTG

-590 TPKEG
+590 TPKDG

-628 LSSAANGNLPA
+628 LSSPAKGNLPA

-645 APAVAVDSD
+645 APTVAVDSD
-654 KAQVT
+654 QAQ
-659 VTPSSTA
+659 
-666 DRLEVSVGNDKLV
+666 
-679 ATKTGST
+679 
-686 WSLATPKEGVSIDAN
+686 
-701 TGVVTVAHNA
+701 
-711 ADANTVISA
+711 
-720 TAKHGNSDLSAENSV
+720 
-735 QMPSIKPLALA
+735 
-746 DIERISNE
+746 
-754 SIADIDKVPD
+754 
-764 LKEYEKNVAKE
+764 
-775 KVRKELAVAKEAIK
+775 
-789 NARNNAGV
+789 
-797 ESTIRNFVYKILGA
+797 
-811 VLPITDYDLNILLVK
+811 
-826 GTVQVYLGETLY
+826 
-838 EEKIKE
+838 
-844 KIVLEKDVQVSRII
+844 
-858 YPDTHSLGQKFAKV
+858 
-872 TLKLPDNSTIEIN
+872 
-885 VPVEVVAF
+885 
-893 QGGNSGVPSSMQQG
+893 
-907 QNNSKIP
+907 
-914 QKPQEQTRTSQI
+914 
-926 QQDNPQTSPQPSPGQ
+926 
-941 ELPPT
+941 
-946 RPVEISINEGGSKN
+946 EGGSKN

-979 STAMLIVG
+979 TTAMMIVG

>member
-23 GAASVVVAT
+23 GAASVAVAA

-53 AILEVTSPNRDES
+53 AILEVTSSNRDES

-78 EADKKNSVEQNNQPL
+78 EADKKNPVEQNNQPL

-110 TTLNTETNQEK
+110 TTLNTEENQEK

-171 EDSVENNDKIRDMDT
+171 EDSVENNDKIRDMNT
-186 VGNSKQVE
+186 VGNSKKVE
-194 KGTVNEINKFGGWK
+194 KGAVNEINEFAGWK
-208 AVTDNGE
+208 AVTENGE

-240 ITRNQEYY
+240 IKRNYEYY

-275 DRDEPTFDGQPYKED
+275 DREEPTFDGQPYKED
-290 REGNGIARG
+290 REGGGIARG

-350 VKKTIYTKIFS
+350 VKKPIYTKTFS
-361 PTDNKNDGEAII
+361 PTDNKKDDDAII

-378 GNKTEYLR
+378 GNKREYLR
-386 NLYNDKILDKKQ
+386 NDYNNKTLDKEQ

-404 EEANKPNGT
+404 EEPNKPNGT
-413 PGKFTSK
+413 PGTFTSK

-429 DYTVRISSADNQHLG
+429 DYTVRISSADNQRLG

-498 TASNYENKLNEIDAL
+498 SASNYENKLNEIDAL

-542 TPDAPAVAVD
+542 TPDAPTVA
-552 SDKAQVTVTPSAN
+552 SDEANARVTVTPSAD
-565 ADRLEVSVGNDK
+565 ADRVEVTVGNSTVVATKTGSTWSLSPAKDGVSVDPTSGVITVAHNAASAGTQVSATAKHGNSDASTAASVALPGK
-577 VVATKTG
+577 AATPAAPTVASDEANARVTVTPSADADRVEVTVGNSTVVATKTG

-590 TPKEG
+590 TSKDG

-628 LSSAANGNLPA
+628 LSSPASGNLPA

-654 KAQVT
+654 QAQ
-659 VTPSSTA
+659 
-666 DRLEVSVGNDKLV
+666 
-679 ATKTGST
+679 
-686 WSLATPKEGVSIDAN
+686 
-701 TGVVTVAHNA
+701 
-711 ADANTVISA
+711 
-720 TAKHGNSDLSAENSV
+720 
-735 QMPSIKPLALA
+735 
-746 DIERISNE
+746 
-754 SIADIDKVPD
+754 
-764 LKEYEKNVAKE
+764 
-775 KVRKELAVAKEAIK
+775 
-789 NARNNAGV
+789 
-797 ESTIRNFVYKILGA
+797 
-811 VLPITDYDLNILLVK
+811 
-826 GTVQVYLGETLY
+826 
-838 EEKIKE
+838 
-844 KIVLEKDVQVSRII
+844 
-858 YPDTHSLGQKFAKV
+858 
-872 TLKLPDNSTIEIN
+872 
-885 VPVEVVAF
+885 
-893 QGGNSGVPSSMQQG
+893 
-907 QNNSKIP
+907 
-914 QKPQEQTRTSQI
+914 
-926 QQDNPQTSPQPSPGQ
+926 
-941 ELPPT
+941 
-946 RPVEISINEGGSKN
+946 EGGSKN

-979 STAMLIVG
+979 TTAMMIVG

>member
-23 GAASVVVAT
+23 GAASVAVAT

-53 AILEVTSPNRDES
+53 AILGVTSTNRDES
-66 ISTVSKTNEGST
+66 ISTDSKIKEGNK
-78 EADKKNSVEQNNQPL
+78 EADKKNSVEPDKQPL
-93 AKSEKENRE
+93 AKSESEKENRE
-102 SVIPTDTP
+102 SEIPTDTP

-194 KGTVNEINKFGGWK
+194 KGTVNEINEFGGWK
-208 AVTDNGE
+208 AVTENGE

-275 DRDEPTFDGQPYKED
+275 DREEPTFDGQPYKED
-290 REGNGIARG
+290 REGAGIARG

-350 VKKTIYTKIFS
+350 VKKTIYTKTFS
-361 PTDNKNDGEAII
+361 PTDTKKDDDAII

-378 GNKTEYLR
+378 GNKREYLR
-386 NLYNDKILDKKQ
+386 NNYNNKTLDKKQ
-398 VEAKMA
+398 VETQMA

-413 PGKFTSK
+413 PGTFTSK

-552 SDKAQVTVTPSAN
+552 SDKAQVTVTPSNN

-584 STWSLA
+584 STWSL
-590 TPKEG
+590 
-595 VSIDANTGVVTV
+595 S
-607 AHNAADANT
+607 
-616 VISATA
+616 
-622 KHGNSD
+622 
-628 LSSAANGNLPA
+628 
-639 KEVTPD
+639 
-645 APAVAVDSD
+645 
-654 KAQVT
+654 
-659 VTPSSTA
+659 
-666 DRLEVSVGNDKLV
+666 
-679 ATKTGST
+679 
-686 WSLATPKEGVSIDAN
+686 TPKEGVSIDAN

-720 TAKHGNSDLSAENSV
+720 TAKHGNSDLSAENSA

-746 DIERISNE
+746 DVERISNE
-754 SIADIDKVPD
+754 SIADIDKDPD

-797 ESTIRNFVYKILGA
+797 ESIIRNFVYKILGA
-811 VLPITDYDLNILLVK
+811 VLPITDYDLNSLLVK

-914 QKPQEQTRTSQI
+914 QKPQEQARTSQI

-946 RPVEISINEGGSKN
+946 RPVEIPIKEGGSKN

>member
-23 GAASVVVAT
+23 GAASVAVAA

-53 AILEVTSPNRDES
+53 AILGVTRANRDES
-66 ISTVSKTNEGST
+66 ISTDSKIKEGNK
-78 EADKKNSVEQNNQPL
+78 EADKKNSVEENNHPL

-110 TTLNTETNQEK
+110 TTLNTEENQEK

-171 EDSVENNDKIRDMDT
+171 EDSVENNDKIRDMNT
-186 VGNSKQVE
+186 VGNSKQVK
-194 KGTVNEINKFGGWK
+194 KGAVNEINEFAGWK
-208 AVTDNGE
+208 AVTENGE
-215 TGKFAIARKTEGGVF
+215 TGKFAIERKTEGGVF

-261 GDYMLFLSKVRTLA
+261 GDYMLFLSKVRTLE
-275 DRDEPTFDGQPYKED
+275 DREEPTFDGQPYKED
-290 REGNGIARG
+290 REGGGIAKG

-350 VKKTIYTKIFS
+350 VKKTIYTKTFS

-378 GNKTEYLR
+378 GDKNKTEYLR
-386 NLYNDKILDKKQ
+386 NLYNNKTLDKEQ

-404 EEANKPNGT
+404 EEQNKPNGT
-413 PGKFTSK
+413 PGTFTSK

-429 DYTVRISSADNQHLG
+429 DYTVRISSADNQRLG

-498 TASNYENKLNEIDAL
+498 SASNYENKLNEIDAL

-565 ADRLEVSVGNDK
+565 
-577 VVATKTG
+577 
-584 STWSLA
+584 
-590 TPKEG
+590 
-595 VSIDANTGVVTV
+595 
-607 AHNAADANT
+607 
-616 VISATA
+616 
-622 KHGNSD
+622 
-628 LSSAANGNLPA
+628 
-639 KEVTPD
+639 
-645 APAVAVDSD
+645 
-654 KAQVT
+654 
-659 VTPSSTA
+659 A

-754 SIADIDKVPD
+754 SIADIDKDPD

-811 VLPITDYDLNILLVK
+811 VLPITDYDLNSLLVK

-914 QKPQEQTRTSQI
+914 QKPQEQARTSQI

-946 RPVEISINEGGSKN
+946 RSVEIPIKEGGSKN

>member
-23 GAASVVVAT
+23 GAASVAVTT

-45 EQQNSTNE
+45 EQQNSTNG
-53 AILEVTSPNRDES
+53 AILGVTSTNRDES
-66 ISTVSKTNEGST
+66 ISTDSKIKEGNK
-78 EADKKNSVEQNNQPL
+78 EADKKNSVEENKQPL
-93 AKSEKENRE
+93 AISESEKENRE
-102 SVIPTDTP
+102 SEIPTDTP

-186 VGNSKQVE
+186 VGNSKKVE
-194 KGTVNEINKFGGWK
+194 KGAVNEINEFGGWK

-215 TGKFAIARKTEGGVF
+215 AGKFAIARKTEGGVF

-240 ITRNQEYY
+240 IKGNYEYY

-261 GDYMLFLSKVRTLA
+261 GNYMLFLSKVRTLA
-275 DRDEPTFDGQPYKED
+275 DQEEPTFDGQPYKENN
-290 REGNGIARG
+290 EGSGIAKG

-350 VKKTIYTKIFS
+350 VKRTIYTKIFS

-378 GNKTEYLR
+378 GDKNKKEYLR
-386 NLYNDKILDKKQ
+386 NEYNNKTLNKKQ
-398 VEAKMA
+398 VEAQMA

-413 PGKFTSK
+413 PGTFTSK

-498 TASNYENKLNEIDAL
+498 SASNYENKLNEIDAL

-552 SDKAQVTVTPSAN
+552 SDKAQVTVTPSN
-565 ADRLEVSVGNDK
+565 N
-577 VVATKTG
+577 
-584 STWSLA
+584 
-590 TPKEG
+590 
-595 VSIDANTGVVTV
+595 
-607 AHNAADANT
+607 
-616 VISATA
+616 
-622 KHGNSD
+622 
-628 LSSAANGNLPA
+628 
-639 KEVTPD
+639 
-645 APAVAVDSD
+645 
-654 KAQVT
+654 
-659 VTPSSTA
+659 A

-754 SIADIDKVPD
+754 SIADIDKDPD

-811 VLPITDYDLNILLVK
+811 VLPITDYDLNSLLVK
-826 GTVQVYLGETLY
+826 GTVQVYLGEKLY

-926 QQDNPQTSPQPSPGQ
+926 QQDNPQTSPQPSQGQ

-946 RPVEISINEGGSKN
+946 RPVEIPIKEGGSKN

-996 LTGRRRKED
+996 LTGRRSKED

>member
-23 GAASVVVAT
+23 GAASVAVAA

-53 AILEVTSPNRDES
+53 AILGVTSPNRDES
-66 ISTVSKTNEGST
+66 ISTDSKIKEGNK
-78 EADKKNSVEQNNQPL
+78 EADKKNSVEENKQPL

-110 TTLNTETNQEK
+110 TTLNTEENQEK

-171 EDSVENNDKIRDMDT
+171 EDSVENNDKIRDMNT
-186 VGNSKQVE
+186 VGNSKKVE
-194 KGTVNEINKFGGWK
+194 KGAVNEINEFAGWK
-208 AVTDNGE
+208 AVTENGE

-240 ITRNQEYY
+240 IKRNYEYY

-275 DRDEPTFDGQPYKED
+275 DREEPTFDGQPYKED
-290 REGNGIARG
+290 REGGGIARG

-350 VKKTIYTKIFS
+350 VKKPIYTKIFS

-373 TPARD
+373 TPAKD
-378 GNKTEYLR
+378 GDKNKREYLR
-386 NLYNDKILDKKQ
+386 NDYNNKTLDKKQ
-398 VEAKMA
+398 VEAQMA
-404 EEANKPNGT
+404 EETNKPNGT
-413 PGKFTSK
+413 PGTFTSK

-429 DYTVRISSADNQHLG
+429 DYTVRISSADNQRLG

-498 TASNYENKLNEIDAL
+498 SASNYENKLNEIDAL

-552 SDKAQVTVTPSAN
+552 SDQAQVTVTPSAN

-577 VVATKTG
+577 LVATKTG

-590 TPKEG
+590 TPKDG

-628 LSSAANGNLPA
+628 LSSPAKGNLPA

-654 KAQVT
+654 QAQ
-659 VTPSSTA
+659 
-666 DRLEVSVGNDKLV
+666 
-679 ATKTGST
+679 
-686 WSLATPKEGVSIDAN
+686 
-701 TGVVTVAHNA
+701 
-711 ADANTVISA
+711 
-720 TAKHGNSDLSAENSV
+720 
-735 QMPSIKPLALA
+735 
-746 DIERISNE
+746 
-754 SIADIDKVPD
+754 
-764 LKEYEKNVAKE
+764 
-775 KVRKELAVAKEAIK
+775 
-789 NARNNAGV
+789 
-797 ESTIRNFVYKILGA
+797 
-811 VLPITDYDLNILLVK
+811 
-826 GTVQVYLGETLY
+826 
-838 EEKIKE
+838 
-844 KIVLEKDVQVSRII
+844 
-858 YPDTHSLGQKFAKV
+858 
-872 TLKLPDNSTIEIN
+872 
-885 VPVEVVAF
+885 
-893 QGGNSGVPSSMQQG
+893 
-907 QNNSKIP
+907 
-914 QKPQEQTRTSQI
+914 
-926 QQDNPQTSPQPSPGQ
+926 
-941 ELPPT
+941 
-946 RPVEISINEGGSKN
+946 EGGSKN

-979 STAMLIVG
+979 TTAMMIVG

>member
-23 GAASVVVAT
+23 GAASVAVAA

-53 AILEVTSPNRDES
+53 AILGVTRANRDES
-66 ISTVSKTNEGST
+66 ISTDSKIKEGNK
-78 EADKKNSVEQNNQPL
+78 EADKKNSVEENKQPL
-93 AKSEKENRE
+93 AISESEKENRE
-102 SVIPTDTP
+102 SEIPTDTP

-194 KGTVNEINKFGGWK
+194 KGTVNEINEFGGWK

-240 ITRNQEYY
+240 IKGNYEYY

-275 DRDEPTFDGQPYKED
+275 DQEEPTFDGQPYKENN
-290 REGNGIARG
+290 EGSGIAKG

-350 VKKTIYTKIFS
+350 VKKTIYTKTFS
-361 PTDNKNDGEAII
+361 PTDNKKDDDAII
-373 TPARD
+373 TPAKD
-378 GNKTEYLR
+378 GNKREYLR
-386 NLYNDKILDKKQ
+386 NEYNNKTLDKKQ
-398 VEAKMA
+398 VEAQMA

-413 PGKFTSK
+413 PGTFTSK

-429 DYTVRISSADNQHLG
+429 DYTVRISSADNQRLG

-498 TASNYENKLNEIDAL
+498 SASNYENKLNEIDAL

-577 VVATKTG
+577 
-584 STWSLA
+584 
-590 TPKEG
+590 
-595 VSIDANTGVVTV
+595 
-607 AHNAADANT
+607 
-616 VISATA
+616 
-622 KHGNSD
+622 
-628 LSSAANGNLPA
+628 
-639 KEVTPD
+639 
-645 APAVAVDSD
+645 
-654 KAQVT
+654 
-659 VTPSSTA
+659 
-666 DRLEVSVGNDKLV
+666 LV

-720 TAKHGNSDLSAENSV
+720 TAKHGNSDLSAENSA

-754 SIADIDKVPD
+754 SIADIDKDPD

-811 VLPITDYDLNILLVK
+811 VLPITDYDLNSLLVK

-838 EEKIKE
+838 EEMIKE
-844 KIVLEKDVQVSRII
+844 KIILEKDVQVSQII

-872 TLKLPDNSTIEIN
+872 TLKLSDNSTIEIN

-893 QGGNSGVPSSMQQG
+893 QGRNSGVPSSMQQG

-914 QKPQEQTRTSQI
+914 QKPQEQARTSQI

-946 RPVEISINEGGSKN
+946 RPVEIPIKEGGSKN

>member
-23 GAASVVVAT
+23 GAASVAVAT

-45 EQQNSTNE
+45 EQQNSTNG
-53 AILEVTSPNRDES
+53 AILGVTSTNRDES
-66 ISTVSKTNEGST
+66 ISTDSKIKEGNK
-78 EADKKNSVEQNNQPL
+78 EADKKNSVEENKQPL
-93 AKSEKENRE
+93 AISESEKENRE
-102 SVIPTDTP
+102 SEIPTDTP

-194 KGTVNEINKFGGWK
+194 KGTVNEINEFGGWK

-240 ITRNQEYY
+240 IKGNYEYY

-275 DRDEPTFDGQPYKED
+275 DQEEPTFDGQPYKENN
-290 REGNGIARG
+290 EGSGIAKG

-350 VKKTIYTKIFS
+350 VKKTIYTKTFS
-361 PTDNKNDGEAII
+361 PTDNKKDDDAII
-373 TPARD
+373 TPAKD
-378 GNKTEYLR
+378 GNKREYLR
-386 NLYNDKILDKKQ
+386 NEYNNKTLDKKQ
-398 VEAKMA
+398 VEAQMA

-413 PGKFTSK
+413 PGTFTSK

-429 DYTVRISSADNQHLG
+429 DYTVRISSADNQNLG

-577 VVATKTG
+577 
-584 STWSLA
+584 
-590 TPKEG
+590 
-595 VSIDANTGVVTV
+595 
-607 AHNAADANT
+607 
-616 VISATA
+616 
-622 KHGNSD
+622 
-628 LSSAANGNLPA
+628 
-639 KEVTPD
+639 
-645 APAVAVDSD
+645 
-654 KAQVT
+654 
-659 VTPSSTA
+659 
-666 DRLEVSVGNDKLV
+666 LV

-754 SIADIDKVPD
+754 SIADIDKDPD

-811 VLPITDYDLNILLVK
+811 VLPITNYDLNSLLVK
-826 GTVQVYLGETLY
+826 GTVQVYLGEKLY

-914 QKPQEQTRTSQI
+914 QKPQEQARTSQI

-946 RPVEISINEGGSKN
+946 RPVEIPIKEGGSKN